1 MNLQIKTR
9 DNLVLNFKTYTK
21 DIQLQ
26 RESGNIDLDII
37 EKSFTPGALF
47 SGDRRAES
55 KNITFSLLIAKETE
69 AEYRQEYNDYVNYA
83 SRAEYIED
91 LDNDT
96 RIRVEF
102 VSHIDKPSSETGTIL
117 GAGRIELSFKI
128 LTPFWEDLT
137 EITNNVSGTEFTTAI
152 NNSGA
157 ADTPATFELSVSALC
172 DFIQIFITDPVRGIE
187 IQDLAF
193 GTDATLDEYIIN
205 NDTGE
210 ALLGDDQI
218 DRNSRISNGS
228 GFFDFPVGSFTL
240 NFKFSVSVDVVIK
253 YRRRYYI

>member
-1 MNLQIKTR
+1 MNLQIRTR
-9 DNLVLNFKTYTK
+9 DNTVFNFKARTK
-21 DIQLQ
+21 SIQVI
-26 RESGNIDLDII
+26 RETGDIDLDII

-47 SGDRRAES
+47 SGDRRAQS
-55 KNITFSLLIAKETE
+55 KNIGFSFLIGKKTE

-91 LDNDT
+91 MDHDI
-96 RIRVEF
+96 RIKVEF
-102 VSHIDKPSSETGTIL
+102 LSHIDRPTSETGTIL
-117 GAGRIELSFKI
+117 GTGRVELSFKI

-157 ADTPATFELSVSALC
+157 AETPAKFEIATTSLC
-172 DFIQIFITDPVRGIE
+172 DLIQIFITDPVRGIE

-193 GTDATLDEYIIN
+193 GSDSTLDDYIIN
-205 NDTGE
+205 NETGE
-210 ALLGDDQI
+210 ALLGDDEI
-218 DRNSRISNGS
+218 DRTSRISNGS
-228 GFFDFPVGSFTL
+228 GFFDFPIGNFTL
-240 NFKFSVSVDVVIK
+240 NFKFSVSVNVAIK